1 MRIALVG
8 IGNELNGDD
17 AAGVLVARALSRRLG
32 DRLERLMIE
41 GGPAP
46 ENFTGPLR
54 RFQPDLTLLV
64 DSAAMD
70 VVPGTVEWLEWEQIE
85 GLSASTHTLPPTVL
99 ATFLIQ
105 ELGCRVGMI
114 GIQPER
120 VEFDRPVT
128 PAVMAAVKSVTT
140 ELERLLA

>member
-1 MRIALVG
+1 
-8 IGNELNGDD
+8 
-17 AAGVLVARALSRRLG
+17 
-32 DRLERLMIE
+32 MIE

-70 VVPGTVEWLEWEQIE
+70 AVPGTAEWLEWGQIE

-99 ATFLIQ
+99 AAFLVQ

-120 VEFDRPVT
+120 VEFDQPVT
-128 PAVMAAVKSVTT
+128 SAVKAAVKEVTA